1 MSTIVG
7 MKQLMYKFLLQTFKG
22 RSIEDQVRFELDQAL
37 RDQLRYA
44 SVIETYAAAQN
55 STDARIARLRKYL
68 QELDSDYEQDTGKAP
83 AKVQNLGRIQVAN

>member
-1 MSTIVG
+1 MSTTIG
-7 MKQLMYKFLLQTFKG
+7 MKHLMSKFLREAFGG

-44 SVIETYAAAQN
+44 SVIETYTAAQN
-55 STDARIARLRKYL
+55 STDMRIARLRKYL
-68 QELDSDYEQDTGKAP
+68 QELDSDYEQETGKAT